1 MTRPL
6 RTCCAIWPRR
16 GRAPAHP
23 AAALRPLSGNSQ
35 DASPGILGTGLA
47 QQIGA
52 ASARALQGV
61 GQAPAQM
68 LNPQPFQVPGQPQ
81 NPLAAALAA
90 QAGMPRRGFVWG
102 CGFRNRAPGPT
113 PEAAA
118 RLSTCDFGE
127 FGGAAR
133 GIRTP
138 DPLITNEVLYQLS
151 YCGNGWRCNSR
162 RGAWQAILDIVH
174 SSPFA
179 AAAIRSDR
187 SAGRSPPLQSL
198 RSFSV
203 SGFS

>member
-61 GQAPAQM
+61 GQAPAQIGLSAQM

-113 PEAAA
+113 PETAA

-127 FGGAAR
+127 FGGAQ
-133 GIRTP
+133 
-138 DPLITNEVLYQLS
+138 E
-151 YCGNGWRCNSR
+151 
-162 RGAWQAILDIVH
+162 GATKCL
-174 SSPFA
+174 
-179 AAAIRSDR
+179 
-187 SAGRSPPLQSL
+187 
-198 RSFSV
+198 
-203 SGFS
+203 